1 MQWTTPKKIAIY
13 LTLALSVPFF
23 ILFALLCFWSE
34 NTIQFWQILAVIIS
48 SSISVYIISFLFL
61 KKYIHERV
69 KVIYKSI
76 ARQRGVSDDVETD
89 LNKVDEDVDMMV
101 NERQKEIEELKNQ
114 LKGDM
119 LTDME
124 IKDKIHNLEMKLN
137 GTKPENTEID
147 CIGCGS

>member
-1 MQWTTPKKIAIY
+1 MCCYKHLAASCNCY
-13 LTLALSVPFF
+13 LVLM
-23 ILFALLCFWSE
+23 
-34 NTIQFWQILAVIIS
+34 NDII
-48 SSISVYIISFLFL
+48 
-61 KKYIHERV
+61 
-69 KVIYKSI
+69 
-76 ARQRGVSDDVETD
+76 
-89 LNKVDEDVDMMV
+89 
-101 NERQKEIEELKNQ
+101 KEIEELKNQ